1 MFVAGQGRGGCAVVI
16 GGVSSGRMVACVST
30 GRVVRWREGVVAA
43 RPVLGVAE
51 AGAGLVAVVVSS
63 CRGGG

>member
-1 MFVAGQGRGGCAVVI
+1 MFVAGQGRGGCVVVI
-16 GGVSSGRMVACVST
+16 GGVSSGRLVACVST

>member
-1 MFVAGQGRGGCAVVI
+1 MCVAGQGRGGCAVVI

-30 GRVVRWREGVVAA
+30 GRVVSWREGVVAA